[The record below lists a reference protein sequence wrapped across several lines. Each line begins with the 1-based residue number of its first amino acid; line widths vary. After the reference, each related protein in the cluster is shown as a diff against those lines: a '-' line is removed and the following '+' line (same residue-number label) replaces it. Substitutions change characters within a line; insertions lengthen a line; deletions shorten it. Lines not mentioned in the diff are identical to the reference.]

1 MSPKPTSAAIAS
13 DSSQL
18 RRLPVAVLTLL
29 ALALLLRLGEADLP
43 LFRALNALGTALPDS
58 LWSGLSVAGL
68 GLSIGLIGLAMSPGR
83 DRQAMRLVNVL
94 MWAFPLGGLLSH
106 VPKRLFQ
113 QLRPPGV
120 LPPDQLHVIGD
131 RLVHLAMPSGHA
143 LAVFAFVWVVLHT
156 RHCTAAQ
163 RALLWGMAV
172 AVALSR
178 IAVGAH
184 WPSDVLAGAA
194 LGLVAAALSLRAV
207 RRCDLG
213 GLLSRRRAQ
222 AVMAAVQLGA
232 GLAMLWTQTGYPLG
246 APVQWALGLAG
257 VAGGLLRL
265 RWVIVPA
272 VAARQPGWMTTERV
286 G

>member
-1 MSPKPTSAAIAS
+1 MSSTPTSSSIAS
-13 DSSQL
+13 SAL
-18 RRLPVAVLTLL
+18 PMHRLPLAVAALL
-29 ALALLLRLGEADLP
+29 LGALLLRLTEADLP
-43 LFRALNALGTALPDS
+43 LFRGLNTWAAGLPET
-58 LWSGLSVAGL
+58 LWSGLSVLGL
-68 GLSIGLIGLAMSPGR
+68 GLSIGLVGLALSPGR
-83 DRQAMRLVNVL
+83 ERGAMRLINAL

-106 VPKRLFQ
+106 VPKRLFV

-120 LPPDQLHVIGD
+120 LPPEQLHVIGD
-131 RLVHLAMPSGHA
+131 PLVHLAMPSGHA
-143 LAVFAFVWVVLHT
+143 LAAVAFVWVVLHT
-156 RHCTAAQ
+156 RRCSAAQ
-163 RALLWGMAV
+163 RALLWGMAA

-194 LGLVAAALSLRAV
+194 LGLVAAALSLRAAQ
-207 RRCDLG
+207 RWDLS
-213 GLLSRRRAQ
+213 GLLTRRRAQ

-232 GLAMLWTQTGYPLG
+232 GLAMLWTATGYPLG

-265 RWVIVPA
+265 RRVVVPA
-272 VAARQPGWMTTERV
+272 VSGRRSGWMAERA

>member
-1 MSPKPTSAAIAS
+1 MSSQPTSAAIAS
-13 DSSQL
+13 DSPQL
-18 RRLPVAVLTLL
+18 RRLPLAVLTLL

-143 LAVFAFVWVVLHT
+143 LAAFAFVWVVLHT

-265 RWVIVPA
+265 RWAIAPA